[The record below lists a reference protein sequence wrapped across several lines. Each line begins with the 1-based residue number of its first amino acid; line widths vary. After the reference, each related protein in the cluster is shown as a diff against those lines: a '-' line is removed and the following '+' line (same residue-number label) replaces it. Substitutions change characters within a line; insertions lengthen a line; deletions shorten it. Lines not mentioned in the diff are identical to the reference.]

1 MSSDCARSFIAGAII
16 EEEMGEMKTKRDMD
30 NVFFHLR
37 LLGQF
42 WGLEGSVGVVQV
54 MRLGGLDLD
63 LDLGGEGLEM
73 GVEVGD
79 ASRSWLWGSVIF
91 WLCFG
96 FAVIVYWYLGLGVV

>member
-1 MSSDCARSFIAGAII
+1 
-16 EEEMGEMKTKRDMD
+16 MKTKREMD

-42 WGLEGSVGVVQV
+42 WGDSGSSGPVQV

-63 LDLGGEGLEM
+63 LDLSLGGEDL
-73 GVEVGD
+73 VEVGD

-96 FAVIVYWYLGLGVV
+96 FAVTVCWYLGLGVEYL